1 MTERASIAIV
11 AARLLVE
18 RRMILYA
25 CALAAVAGLAR
36 PHELAVTVFF
46 CSALG
51 IVAALLQT
59 PGRYPDLDLC
69 EQSAPLFGRQLA
81 RAKGVAPA
89 IVAILVTL
97 AYFAP
102 QFARSPNATAAF
114 FIAAAASIASTAVA
128 LCATLREGTPRAL
141 YVAFACAASA
151 GAFLIVAIGTS
162 FAGELAYCA
171 LVTFLALRQYGEA
184 LARYDPV
191 PQ

>member
-18 RRMILYA
+18 RRTILYA
-25 CALAAVAGLAR
+25 CATAAVAGLAR

-59 PGRYPDLDLC
+59 PGRYPDLDVC

-89 IVAILVTL
+89 IVALVVTF

-102 QFARSPNATAAF
+102 QFAGATIATATAF
-114 FIAAAASIASTAVA
+114 VIAAAASIASTMVA
-128 LCATLREGTPRAL
+128 LSATLREGTPRAL
-141 YVAFACAASA
+141 YVALACATSV
-151 GAFLIVAIGTS
+151 GAYLIAAIGTS
-162 FAGELAYCA
+162 LAGELAYCT

-191 PQ
+191 V